1 MALPPTHQ
9 EGHRTYVSFS
19 APLVLFLRCFCS
31 VLAGGVWPIAGGFRF
46 ANIFRCLSISS
57 RWEFILSC
65 CLKSREEKKNT
76 TQVTKSVHL
85 VVFGICSY
93 QTGAMNFKSLVLVRF
108 VTKYFCTEKGDVPNM
123 SQSFKDIFYVKR
135 DPFPGSQKFFSK

>member
-1 MALPPTHQ
+1 MFYFNENYLELDQDVGECQANSTIFISAWSEAWRQGQNSISQEIFCALIKACGFATHQ
-9 EGHRTYVSFS
+9 EGQRTYVSFS

-65 CLKSREEKKNT
+65 CLKSREEKKEN
-76 TQVTKSVHL
+76 
-85 VVFGICSY
+85 
-93 QTGAMNFKSLVLVRF
+93 R
-108 VTKYFCTEKGDVPNM
+108 
-123 SQSFKDIFYVKR
+123 
-135 DPFPGSQKFFSK
+135 